1 MFNNIDPSLTGRAIL
16 GVMNW
21 TVTWYRSDGPRSA
34 TEIANL
40 FADLLLQGL
49 MVQ

>member
-1 MFNNIDPSLTGRAIL
+1 MI
-16 GVMNW
+16 W
-21 TVTWYRSDGPRSA
+21 TVTWFRRDGQRSA

-49 MVQ
+49 ILH